1 MKRILYTILSILT
14 LVACRQSGY
23 LEQGGEC
30 VLELEVS
37 RADKPVVASRAVEED
52 LAVTVLDAN
61 GEEYLYFPAGAVPK
75 KIVLEPG
82 VFTVCAHTENLTT
95 WHTANDGK
103 GEPCYF
109 AGQRVELEYDHRT
122 RISISVPM
130 INYAVGVELPD
141 LFDNLFGSY
150 RFTLKSGSREVAVRE
165 GEKAYFD
172 LSDGGF
178 FYTLSATNADG
189 VSHTH
194 SPVWFFDVQGGKHYL
209 LRYHYDS
216 DATSGGVDIEITDDM
231 GTDDTYIDL

>member
-1 MKRILYTILSILT
+1 MKRILYTILSVLT
-14 LVACRQSGY
+14 LVACQQSER

-61 GEEYLYFPAGAVPK
+61 GEEFLYFPAGTVPK

-109 AGQRVELEYDHRT
+109 ASQRVEMEFDHRT

-130 INYAVGVELPD
+130 TNYAVGVELPD
-141 LFDNLFGSY
+141 LFDVLFGNY
-150 RFTLKSGSREVAVRE
+150 RFALKSGNREVTVRE

-178 FYTLSATNADG
+178 FYALSVINTDG
-189 VSHTH
+189 VSHAH
-194 SPVWFFDVQGGKHYL
+194 SPIWFFDVQGGKHYL

-216 DATSGGVDIEITDDM
+216 NATSGGVDIEITDDM